1 MTDMTLNLAW
11 GQITWGMGIVFA
23 WSAFLIGII
32 TGLVAKIVSNFEKK
46 ITDDNSQLKAR
57 VELVDLEYR
66 KLLVELPMQYQRR
79 EDTIRDQT
87 VINGKLDKLY
97 ELILETKNNA

>member
-1 MTDMTLNLAW
+1 MTTMTVNLAW
-11 GQITWGMGIVFA
+11 SQITWGMGIVFA
-23 WSAFLIGII
+23 WSAFLITII

-46 ITDDNSQLKAR
+46 ISDDNAQLKAR

-66 KLLVELPMQYQRR
+66 KLLVELPMRYQGR
-79 EDTIRDQT
+79 EDSIRDYT